1 MIERRTDRRDDL
13 MQMVRYAPS
22 LQTSDTVLRGLIKDW
37 SYSGLCLIAHEPIE
51 EGQEIIVSSVVV
63 PSSKRAT
70 VRWQQ
75 NIGKDTFKV
84 GLEFKR

>member
-51 EGQEIIVSSVVV
+51 EG
-63 PSSKRAT
+63 
-70 VRWQQ
+70 
-75 NIGKDTFKV
+75 
-84 GLEFKR
+84 